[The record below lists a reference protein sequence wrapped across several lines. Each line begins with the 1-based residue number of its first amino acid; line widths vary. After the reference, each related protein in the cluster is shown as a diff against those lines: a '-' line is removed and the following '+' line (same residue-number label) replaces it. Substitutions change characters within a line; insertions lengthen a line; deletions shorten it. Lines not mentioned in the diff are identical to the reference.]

1 MIKERYRASFVPSL
15 NIRPPPACQSILIYQ
30 LDRVMSKWNIFAP
43 AFFIFLG
50 IVLLHSAG
58 AHEQIYNNN
67 QLIRKKGGG
76 FV

>member
-1 MIKERYRASFVPSL
+1 
-15 NIRPPPACQSILIYQ
+15 
-30 LDRVMSKWNIFAP
+30 MSKWNIFAP